1 MAREAVAFS
10 VSDVVCRPATP
21 SRWPDVER
29 LFGERG
35 ACGGC
40 WCMAWRLAR
49 KDFDAGKG
57 TPNRK
62 RLRGLIENGRRPGVL
77 AYLGRHP
84 IGWCAVAPRGDY
96 PVLARSKVLA
106 PIDDVRVWSI
116 SCLFV
121 LRPYRR
127 QGLSVALLKA
137 AAAFAASE
145 GAQVIEGYPVEPSLP
160 RMPDAFAWT
169 GLPSAFRKA
178 GFVEVARRSPSRP
191 IMRKTVSGPREQ
203 GSVGRIKAW

>member
-1 MAREAVAFS
+1 MPRQETAFS
-10 VSDVVCRPATP
+10 VHQVVFRPATP
-21 SRWPDVER
+21 ARWPDVER

-49 KDFDAGKG
+49 RDFDAGKG
-57 TPNRK
+57 APNRR
-62 RLRGLIENGRRPGVL
+62 RLRGLIADGRRPGVL

-84 IGWCAVAPRGDY
+84 IGWCAVAPRTDY
-96 PVLARSKVLA
+96 PVLGRSKVLA
-106 PIDDVRVWSI
+106 PIDDDHVWSI

-127 QGLSVALLKA
+127 QGLSAALLTA
-137 AAAFAASE
+137 AAEFAAKQ
-145 GAQVIEGYPVEPSLP
+145 GARVIEGYPVEPSMEK
-160 RMPDAFAWT
+160 MPDAFAWT

-191 IMRKTVSGPREQ
+191 IMRKTAAG
-203 GSVGRIKAW
+203 